1 LAGQSDALSGSLSE
15 RMEVMHEDC
24 RMTESVHRLTLM
36 ASKYVKELEAS
47 LSVKTQQ
54 IEASRKNY
62 NELEAKF
69 DEYIE
74 SKKEDAESYQ
84 RQIEILSE
92 QLLNYDEALK
102 ELRNLAVEKLR
113 WLDNEQLTAKQKI
126 EAALNHISELQETNK
141 KLLGELQKTKDDV
154 IYEKQ
159 AKAAWIIT
167 YQKEDIK
174 SSKLRKR
181 RNQLIRQ
188 LKDNGIEPVKPS

>member
-1 LAGQSDALSGSLSE
+1 MA
-15 RMEVMHEDC
+15 VMHEEILNRFTLVMQKHVEELERKISFLQIDIDGLRRSNA
-24 RMTESVHRLTLM
+24 RMSSDLANE
-36 ASKYVKELEAS
+36 KELRAKDVRHLKKLKAS
-47 LSVKTQQ
+47 DSKSYQKQ
-54 IEASRKNY
+54 IET
-62 NELEAKF
+62 
-69 DEYIE
+69 
-74 SKKEDAESYQ
+74 
-84 RQIEILSE
+84 LSE

-102 ELRNLAVEKLR
+102 ELQNLAVEKIQYLQC
-113 WLDNEQLTAKQKI
+113 NHGMTAKQTI